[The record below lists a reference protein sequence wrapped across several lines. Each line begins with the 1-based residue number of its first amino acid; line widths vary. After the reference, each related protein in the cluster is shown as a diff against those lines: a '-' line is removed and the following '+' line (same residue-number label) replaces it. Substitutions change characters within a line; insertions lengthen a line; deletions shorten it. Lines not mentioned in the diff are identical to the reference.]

1 MKNGKYQNGGSK
13 RIMVLALA
21 LVLLLGCG
29 IGGTIAWLTAN
40 SGTVTNTFTVGDIN
54 ITLQE
59 YPFKV
64 ENGVTSTSEL
74 DKSATP
80 VQTINTYKVVPGGS
94 QPKEPFVT
102 VVANSENCYVYVCV
116 DNNLTIDQ
124 KVVVTYDINTT
135 DWVQVAT
142 KTDDTTG
149 AVTTLYRY
157 KDIVTMSDA
166 DQDKTVFTKV
176 EYDDGIQKDVD
187 SNNLKIGQLKD
198 KTIVLNAFA
207 HQSDNTNQTTADTAA
222 KAHFGFTTTNP

>member
-1 MKNGKYQNGGSK
+1 MRNGKYQNGGSK
-13 RIMVLALA
+13 RILVLALA

-74 DKSATP
+74 DKNATP

-102 VVANSENCYVYVCV
+102 VKANSENCYVYVCV
-116 DNNLTIDQ
+116 ENNLTINNTI
-124 KVVVTYDINTT
+124 VVTYDINTT

-142 KTDDTTG
+142 KTDATTG

-157 KDIVTMSDA
+157 KDVVAMSNE
-166 DQDKTVFTKV
+166 DQKKTVFTAV
-176 EYDDGIQKDVD
+176 SYSDTILKDAAD
-187 SNNLKIGQLKD
+187 KTNISQLID

-207 HQSDNTNQTTADTAA
+207 HQSDNTNQNTADTAA
-222 KAHFGFTTTNP
+222 KAQFNFS